1 MNLTCGR
8 IVFETNRKHKQL
20 SFAFVF
26 DIIATNGEELSFT
39 IEDESRLAFIGNSMI
54 RAKQK
59 TGSEIKDVPMEE
71 RRRRIRTLIEQNSQG
86 TVAELAQQFGVS
98 AVTIRA
104 DLTALEQ
111 LGALVRT
118 HGGALPRGDS
128 DELPIDVKQTLNRAE
143 KVRIAAAAAAL
154 IEDGQTVI
162 LDSGTTTAEIAR
174 HIRTLKLSSVNVI
187 TNALN
192 IAVLL
197 ANAPHVNV
205 IIPGGILRQKSWSL
219 SGPQA
224 EQALSTLQAD
234 ILFLGVDSL
243 DPEIG
248 LMTPYVLEA
257 QLNAQMIRIARK
269 VVAVTDSSKL
279 LRRNLSVIA
288 PVDQVDLL
296 ITDTAANAQCI
307 ESVRARGVE
316 VRLV

>member
-1 MNLTCGR
+1 
-8 IVFETNRKHKQL
+8 
-20 SFAFVF
+20 
-26 DIIATNGEELSFT
+26 
-39 IEDESRLAFIGNSMI
+39 
-54 RAKQK
+54 
-59 TGSEIKDVPMEE
+59 MEE
-71 RRRRIRTLIEQNSQG
+71 RRRRIRELIEQQAQG
-86 TVAELAQQFGVS
+86 TVLDLARRFEVS

-104 DLTALEQ
+104 DLAALETM
-111 LGALVRT
+111 GAIVRI

-128 DELPIDVKQTLNRAE
+128 DELPIDVKQTLHRAE
-143 KVRIAAAAAAL
+143 KMRIAAAAVEL
-154 IEDGQTVI
+154 IRDGETLI
-162 LDSGTTTAEIAR
+162 LDSGTTTAEIAKQ
-174 HIRTLKLSSVNVI
+174 IRALKVTSINVI

-197 ANAPHVNV
+197 ANAPHVNL

-224 EQALSTLQAD
+224 ERALGDLQAEH
-234 ILFLGVDSL
+234 LFLGVDSL

-257 QLNAQMIRIARK
+257 QLNAQMIRIARQ

-296 ITDTAANAQCI
+296 ITDTGAPAECVQA
-307 ESVRARGVE
+307 VRARGVE